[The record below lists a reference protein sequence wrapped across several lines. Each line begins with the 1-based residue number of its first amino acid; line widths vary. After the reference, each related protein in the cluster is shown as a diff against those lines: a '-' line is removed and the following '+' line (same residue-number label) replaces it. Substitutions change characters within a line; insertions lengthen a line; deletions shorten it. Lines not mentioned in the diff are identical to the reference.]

1 MKFKN
6 PFENLSNTKQKQKQK
21 EGFDNNT
28 TNRKTTFSIWKL
40 IFFIGFSLIMFSLF
54 FVISLGITYMSLMS
68 NDMDKLESNIDQ
80 TLFDPGAFTNHYLTR
95 TMKVFPLLFAV
106 AFFVIF
112 VFLLIINGTK
122 NVSTWATR
130 SLITHCIYFIPS
142 VIITLVT
149 LYAFNFGENTI
160 GYTWIYMRNRIS
172 NITGYL
178 YPSEH
183 NESFQ
188 NSDSIDHSFDNVL
201 NYVITLFSLDNFVEE
216 FEKFSNPKSD
226 SEYQYISFKN
236 PEDENSKQILR
247 NTMASAVLEKYC
259 FGHAFVTSL
268 IAVLSGMAVIS
279 QYEKPGKGITK
290 V

>member
-21 EGFDNNT
+21 EGFDNST
-28 TNRKTTFSIWKL
+28 KNRKTSFSIWKL

-54 FVISLGITYMSLMS
+54 FVISTGITYVSLMS
-68 NDMDKLESNIDQ
+68 NDMDNFESNIDQ
-80 TLFDPGAFTNHYLTR
+80 TLFGPGVFTTHYITRMMKAF
-95 TMKVFPLLFAV
+95 PILFAV

-130 SLITHCIYFIPS
+130 TLITHCIYFIPS
-142 VIITLVT
+142 VIITMFV

-172 NITGYL
+172 NITGYI

-188 NSDSIDHSFDNVL
+188 TSESVDHSFDNVL
-201 NYVITLFSLDNFVEE
+201 NYVITLFSLDNFVTEY
-216 FEKFSNPKSD
+216 EKFANPTSD

-236 PEDENSKQILR
+236 PEDENSKQILK

-259 FGHAFVTSL
+259 FGHAFITSL

-290 V
+290 E